1 MEVIRLKKS
10 RSFELA
16 WLETETK
23 RTGGDEYKDNEPGN
37 CDEFDCLMTNTRL
50 SHNELQKCPF

>member
-1 MEVIRLKKS
+1 MIHSKS

-23 RTGGDEYKDNEPGN
+23 RTGKKSTNIMNQEINIDEGDW
-37 CDEFDCLMTNTRL
+37 LMTNTSMVL
-50 SHNELQKCPF
+50 NFK